1 MCPCQNRISL
11 DSAWVQHSTSAGA
24 GHLEFG
30 LGQGGHAL
38 GKAQHVRGV
47 GARTLLAARW
57 FRLFIL

>member
-11 DSAWVQHSTSAGA
+11 DSAWVQRSASAGA
-24 GHLEFG
+24 GRLEFG

-38 GKAQHVRGV
+38 GKARHVRGV

-57 FRLFIL
+57 SRPFTL